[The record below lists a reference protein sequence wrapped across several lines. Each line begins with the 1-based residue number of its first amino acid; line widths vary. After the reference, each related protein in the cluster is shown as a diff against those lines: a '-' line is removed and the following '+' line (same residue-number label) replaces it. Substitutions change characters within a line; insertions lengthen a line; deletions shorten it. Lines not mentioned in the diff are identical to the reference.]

1 VTIGRWLWPVALL
14 ASSGGAL
21 AAYLWDPPG
30 AVRAAMVAWFLL
42 VCPGM
47 ALARLLRLPDLL
59 AEWVLA
65 IALSLGLATM
75 AGAATLYA
83 GRWEPG
89 LALAALAALCVVG
102 ALLQLRLEVRAA
114 SADLE
119 VR

>member
-1 VTIGRWLWPVALL
+1 MTIARWLWPVALL

-30 AVRAAMVAWFLL
+30 AARAAMVAWFLL

-47 ALARLLRLPDLL
+47 ALARLLRLRDPL

-65 IALSLGLATM
+65 VALSLGLGTLT
-75 AGAATLYA
+75 GAATLYA

-89 LALAALAALCVVG
+89 LALAALAVLCAAG
-102 ALLQLRLEVRAA
+102 ALLQLALEMRAA
-114 SADLE
+114 SAALE